1 MLGQIA
7 SFLVDVVVGFFVYLL
22 LARFLFQWLR
32 VPFRN
37 AAGEF
42 IIAAT
47 NWMVVPARRAI
58 PSLGGLDLA
67 SLLLAWLAQA
77 GALYAIFLI
86 GGLELFGSAPG
97 TAAGILAVLALL
109 DLVRYAIYIL
119 VFSLIVQAV
128 LSWVN
133 PYSAVAP
140 LVDALTRPFLR
151 PIRRFVPPLGNVDL
165 SPLVLIV
172 LLQVLLIP
180 LAHLRGLVGGLY

>member
-37 AAGEF
+37 VLGEF
-42 IIAAT
+42 IIART
-47 NWMVVPARRAI
+47 NWVVVPARRAI
-58 PSLGGLDLA
+58 PSLAGLDLA
-67 SLLLAWLAQA
+67 SLLLAWLLQA
-77 GALYAIFLI
+77 LLLYVLYLI
-86 GGLELFGSAPG
+86 AGIDFGSAPG
-97 TAAGILAVLALL
+97 IGAGALAVLALL
-109 DLVRYAIYIL
+109 DLVRFTLYIM
-119 VFSLIVQAV
+119 VFALIVQAV

-133 PYSAVAP
+133 PHSPVGP
-140 LVDALTRPFLR
+140 LFDAMTRPFLR

-172 LLQVLLIP
+172 VLQVLLIP
-180 LAHLRGLVGGLY
+180 LTHLRGLAGGLF